1 MPKLG
6 IGSALL
12 MAAKNDSPSEHH
24 EQAVTVQWFRRA
36 WPGVIIFAIPNGGVR
51 DIRTATRL
59 KIEGVTA
66 GVPDLFVPAWRLWI
80 EMKRT
85 KNGSVSAEQKC
96 FIKYLESVNYA
107 VIVAKGA
114 DDAKLQISAFFNQLE
129 K

>member
-1 MPKLG
+1 
-6 IGSALL
+6 
-12 MAAKNDSPSEHH
+12 MATKNDSPSEHH

-36 WPGVIIFAIPNGGVR
+36 WPGVVIFAIPNGGVR